1 MQAYSI
7 DLRQKVIE
15 FIAQG
20 NTQKVATQIFNLN
33 KATVN
38 RWCLRHK
45 KEGHIRPRKNLGKKA
60 KVTKEDFEIYISQNL
75 NFTTADMG
83 RYFNITSAGA
93 LYWLRKFG
101 FSYKKKPSS
110 MWKQTKKNATSIHKI
125 SKI

>member
-1 MQAYSI
+1 MQAYNI

-20 NTQKVATQIFNLN
+20 NTQKLATEIFNLN

-38 RWCLRHK
+38 RWWVRYK
-45 KEGHIRPRKNLGKKA
+45 KEGHINPRKNLGKKP
-60 KVTKEDFEIYISQNL
+60 KVTKEDFAIYISQNL

-83 RYFNITSAGA
+83 KHFGMSAPGA

-101 FSYKKKPSS
+101 YSYKKKPSA
-110 MWKQTKKNATSIHKI
+110 MWKQTKKNV
-125 SKI
+125 